1 MTLAIKWGDEASD
14 VSGMIYFDAVTLYN
28 RSYTGQVTKHPV
40 DLGGNITDHFIRENP
55 RFTLSGV
62 ISSVDISTNV
72 ATLSGIT
79 GETIVNE
86 RGVVAPV
93 QVGSSNQSL
102 ISRLLPASIS
112 QFTGSGKPEVTLDG
126 ERQEDRESIRELITN
141 LTNGVRFN
149 EDTGQF
155 DPYVEVIR
163 LYEFDGVT
171 LRRATDNLVITSINY
186 NESSD
191 SGDALYVDLQIE
203 QVTFA
208 YLKKTEIPQDVQS
221 SLQKKASSKSTKSK
235 ADSKATDV
243 GEANGNNPGPDV
255 DPLRTIRD

>member
-1 MTLAIKWGDEASD
+1 MTLAIKWGDDTSD

-40 DLGGNITDHFIRENP
+40 DVGGNITDHFIRENP

-72 ATLSGIT
+72 ATLSAIT

-86 RGVVAPV
+86 RDVVDPV
-93 QVGSSNQSL
+93 QVSSSDQSL
-102 ISRLLPASIS
+102 INKLLPASIS
-112 QFTGSGKPEVTLDG
+112 QFVGTNKPEVSLAA
-126 ERQEDRESIRELITN
+126 ERQEDRESIRDLITN
-141 LTNGVRFN
+141 LMNGVRFN

-171 LRRATDNLVITSINY
+171 LRRVTNNLVIANTTY
-186 NESSD
+186 NESAD

-208 YLKKTEIPQDVQS
+208 YLKKTEIPQDVQA
-221 SLQKKASSKSTKSK
+221 SLQKKAAPKSTKSK
-235 ADSKATDV
+235 ADSKTTDV